1 MFVTGVVD
9 TVLLMDRVLVVMFI
23 TGVVETA
30 LVLLRVVV
38 VSGLAGGGKVVE
50 GVSIEDGKMVVLV
63 VLSCWFVV

>member
-1 MFVTGVVD
+1 MFV
-9 TVLLMDRVLVVMFI
+9 

>member
-1 MFVTGVVD
+1 M
-9 TVLLMDRVLVVMFI
+9 LLVVMFV